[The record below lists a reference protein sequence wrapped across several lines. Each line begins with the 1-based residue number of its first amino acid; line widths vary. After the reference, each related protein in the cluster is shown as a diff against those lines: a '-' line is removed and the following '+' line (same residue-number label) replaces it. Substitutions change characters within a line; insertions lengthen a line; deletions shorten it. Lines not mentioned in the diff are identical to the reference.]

1 MRRVVNTNIVAANAF
16 LTTKQ
21 DVLDKEDIKRYVD
34 IVREKANY
42 KTKFFIGSFDVTQF
56 TKQLD
61 FIFNV
66 DRENKYVYILTEVN
80 DDRVLRGYF
89 RRDMTSSFVRILKE
103 EEKELIKEELKQ
115 IKENDKQY
123 VKRMM

>member
-56 TKQLD
+56 TKHIQF
-61 FIFNV
+61 FINW
-66 DRENKYVYILTEVN
+66 LP
-80 DDRVLRGYF
+80 
-89 RRDMTSSFVRILKE
+89 
-103 EEKELIKEELKQ
+103 
-115 IKENDKQY
+115 
-123 VKRMM
+123 